1 MHLSRHPGRHLFR
14 PRAPRVR
21 IPPGGTAGLIYGEPR
36 PEVRRDEEF
45 RVNRSA
51 RLQHALPLTV
61 LAFFTLVDVLIGRDQ
76 QVLSLV
82 VITPLA
88 AATALGRR
96 ATAGYGVA
104 ALVVAALLGI
114 YDRQYTP
121 DTITAQLFRLFG
133 VAVGGAVAVLAATL
147 RLRREEQLKRM
158 SAQAATD
165 RAVLQTAE
173 TLQRNLLGEPPRVPL
188 LETAVRYQPASRH
201 AQVGGDWY
209 DAFAV
214 PDGATMLVIGD
225 VAGHDAPAAATMAQ
239 TRGMLRGVAQTVSES
254 PAAVLS
260 ALDRAVA
267 GLSIDTLVTVVVA
280 TVSPGPADRSG
291 SLTVRWSNAGHPSPV
306 LVRADG
312 TTTLLER
319 RPEPLLGVYA
329 SADRSDHELA
339 LAPGD
344 TLLLYTDGLVERR
357 TMPLDQGTEWLLR
370 LLQEVGRKPLDQ
382 VCDTLLREIGDAV
395 DDDVALLAVRVPGTT
410 DGSG

>member
-1 MHLSRHPGRHLFR
+1 MGSPGTHSS
-14 PRAPRVR
+14 
-21 IPPGGTAGLIYGEPR
+21 GGTAGLIYGEPR
-36 PEVRRDEEF
+36 PEVRPDEES

-61 LAFFTLVDVLIGRDQ
+61 LAFFTLVDILIGRDQ

-82 VITPLA
+82 AITPPA

-96 ATAGYGVA
+96 ATAAYGVA

-147 RLRREEQLKRM
+147 RLHREEQLKQM

-173 TLQRNLLGEPPRVPL
+173 TLQRNLLGQPPRVPL

-201 AQVGGDWY
+201 TQVGGDWY
-209 DAFAV
+209 DAFAF
-214 PDGATMLVIGD
+214 PDGTTMLVIGD

-239 TRGMLRGVAQTVSES
+239 TRGMLRGVAQMVPGS

-260 ALDRAVA
+260 ALDRAV
-267 GLSIDTLVTVVVA
+267 GSLGIDTLVTVAVA
-280 TVSPGPADRSG
+280 TVSPGPADRNG
-291 SLTVRWSNAGHPSPV
+291 SPTLRWSNAGHPPPV
-306 LVRADG
+306 LVCADG
-312 TTTLLER
+312 TTKLLER
-319 RPEPLLGVYA
+319 RPELLLGVHA
-329 SADRSDHELA
+329 APDRSDHELA

-357 TMPLDQGTEWLLR
+357 TMPLDEGTEWLLR

-382 VCDTLLREIGDAV
+382 LCDTLLREIGDAV
-395 DDDVALLAVRVPGTT
+395 DDDVALLAVRVPRTT
-410 DGSG
+410 DVSD

>member
-1 MHLSRHPGRHLFR
+1 
-14 PRAPRVR
+14 
-21 IPPGGTAGLIYGEPR
+21 
-36 PEVRRDEEF
+36 
-45 RVNRSA
+45 VNRSA

-61 LAFFTLVDVLIGRDQ
+61 LAFFTLVDILIGRDQ

-82 VITPLA
+82 AITPPA

-96 ATAGYGVA
+96 ATAAYGVA

-147 RLRREEQLKRM
+147 RLHREEQLKQM

-173 TLQRNLLGEPPRVPL
+173 TLQRNLLGQPPRVPL

-201 AQVGGDWY
+201 TQVGGDWY
-209 DAFAV
+209 DAFAF
-214 PDGATMLVIGD
+214 PDGTTMLVIGD

-239 TRGMLRGVAQTVSES
+239 TRGMLRGVAQMVPGS

-260 ALDRAVA
+260 ALDRAV
-267 GLSIDTLVTVVVA
+267 GSLGIDTLVTVAVA
-280 TVSPGPADRSG
+280 TVSPGPADRNG
-291 SLTVRWSNAGHPSPV
+291 SPTLRWSNAGHPPPV
-306 LVRADG
+306 LVCADG
-312 TTTLLER
+312 TTKLLER
-319 RPEPLLGVYA
+319 RPELLLGVHA
-329 SADRSDHELA
+329 APDRSDHELA

-344 TLLLYTDGLVERR
+344 TLLLYTDGLIERR
-357 TMPLDQGTEWLLR
+357 TMPLDEGTEWLLR

-382 VCDTLLREIGDAV
+382 LCDTLLREIGDAV
-395 DDDVALLAVRVPGTT
+395 DDDVALLAVRVPRTT
-410 DGSG
+410 DVSD